1 MKSFA
6 AIRTLDCLTRRQG
19 IHIPIKKKVI
29 AGFPS
34 QAPSMGW
41 VVICRKSEMGV
52 VDHIIFS
59 FNFSSE
65 GRDMEKMIHT
75 TKNSFQNLQHKRRKI
90 LDQPYC
96 IRIETSL
103 KKDVSYSLKTF
114 KEIPDIFC
122 SFLYFQEFLL
132 TLRDTSCTA
141 NYNIMTL
148 ICPNKIGK

>member
-1 MKSFA
+1 
-6 AIRTLDCLTRRQG
+6 
-19 IHIPIKKKVI
+19 
-29 AGFPS
+29 
-34 QAPSMGW
+34 
-41 VVICRKSEMGV
+41 
-52 VDHIIFS
+52 
-59 FNFSSE
+59 
-65 GRDMEKMIHT
+65 MEKMIHT